1 MQRAHLHAAAK
12 MACPS
17 RMRSVKRQSDLATPH
32 RSTIMPPT
40 SGSTML
46 GNEYTE
52 YRPSKSD
59 SGARGRRGISR
70 GGAERSTQHAVC
82 PVRRQSVTEVEVLGG
97 AELGRQQAVQR
108 GGVVVAVVVAYHQQR
123 EQHEH
128 EPSSGQLRL
137 LDGLRRV
144 DGATGRQEWL
154 AEAVLVE
161 SLLARAEQAERVP
174 RFLRHPDGCLSPTI
188 VARSVPQVIRLSRQC
203 SLERVR
209 ASLPCLPYQ
218 DNAKS
223 IF

>member
-1 MQRAHLHAAAK
+1 M
-12 MACPS
+12 S
-17 RMRSVKRQSDLATPH
+17 SVKRQSDLATPH

-52 YRPSKSD
+52 YRPSKT
-59 SGARGRRGISR
+59 GRRARGRRGISR
-70 GGAERSTQHAVC
+70 GGAERSTVC
-82 PVRRQSVTEVEVLGG
+82 RVRRQSATEVKVLGG

-203 SLERVR
+203 SLERDAPVCDD
-209 ASLPCLPYQ
+209 AP
-218 DNAKS
+218 
-223 IF
+223 

>member
-1 MQRAHLHAAAK
+1 
-12 MACPS
+12 
-17 RMRSVKRQSDLATPH
+17 MR
-32 RSTIMPPT
+32 
-40 SGSTML
+40 
-46 GNEYTE
+46 
-52 YRPSKSD
+52 
-59 SGARGRRGISR
+59 
-70 GGAERSTQHAVC
+70 HAVC

-154 AEAVLVE
+154 PEAVLVE